1 MTVGKEDRRTGGGGD
16 SGGGGESEGEEDRGA
31 VTCTLK
37 YDSTSLA
44 AWVRFL
50 ITLAEGEFL
59 VEELM
64 TFYRKN
70 RVRGT
75 RVTSEPM
82 EVIIN
87 IFTVTKLT
95 QESYHHEIKRTA
107 MTFYTSRVCKQLRPS
122 IFPFTCLL
130 HLRTFPDFL
139 PHVDAMKCL

>member
-1 MTVGKEDRRTGGGGD
+1 MEGRTEEQWMVGNKDTRGRGIWAQEEKGSGGKEDRGTI
-16 SGGGGESEGEEDRGA
+16 
-31 VTCTLK
+31 TCTLK
-37 YDSTSLA
+37 YNSTSLA

-64 TFYRKN
+64 TLYRKN

-82 EVIIN
+82 EVIN

-95 QESYHHEIKRTA
+95 QESDQDEIQEN
-107 MTFYTSRVCKQLRPS
+107 SND
-122 IFPFTCLL
+122 ILL
-130 HLRTFPDFL
+130 ILSLQKYF
-139 PHVDAMKCL
+139 

>member
-1 MTVGKEDRRTGGGGD
+1 MRTGGEGEPG
-16 SGGGGESEGEEDRGA
+16 SGGGGGRGSRA
-31 VTCTLK
+31 GGRQRAITCTLK
-37 YDSTSLA
+37 YDSTSRA

-64 TFYRKN
+64 TLYRKN

-87 IFTVTKLT
+87 IFTVTKLM
-95 QESYHHEIKRTA
+95 QESDHHESKRRA
-107 MTFYTSRVCKQLRPS
+107 MVFSHISSLQK
-122 IFPFTCLL
+122 I
-130 HLRTFPDFL
+130 
-139 PHVDAMKCL
+139 